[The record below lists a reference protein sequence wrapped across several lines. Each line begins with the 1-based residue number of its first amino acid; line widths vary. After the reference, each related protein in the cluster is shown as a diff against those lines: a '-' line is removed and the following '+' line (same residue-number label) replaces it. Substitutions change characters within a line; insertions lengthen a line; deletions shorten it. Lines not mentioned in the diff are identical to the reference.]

1 MITGTSAP
9 LLKKLAE
16 LVVPL
21 LEAHLGLEASLARTA
36 WFSACFLGLALPV
49 LVVAVRTTN
58 ALASAVLAG
67 PDGAAPPRNARL
79 RALRAFLLFGLTA
92 LVGFPSATIVG
103 ASISDG
109 RSVIVVIVLL
119 VVLGVTAFRSAREVD
134 AEVKSAALRI
144 AAALT
149 SQTARESLAPEAH
162 VEASTSVAAEPTP
175 LLAELG
181 ATERV
186 TVERGVG
193 ACGKTLAELDLRAR
207 TGATILAIQR
217 GARSEALPTGKDR
230 LEAGDVLV
238 LAGTSDAIDRAR
250 AALREGPLAERAD
263 ALREPGPA

>member
-1 MITGTSAP
+1 
-9 LLKKLAE
+9 
-16 LVVPL
+16 VPL

-103 ASISDG
+103 ASVSDAS
-109 RSVIVVIVLL
+109 SVLVVLVIL
-119 VVLGVTAFRSAREVD
+119 VVLGVAAFRSAREVD

-149 SQTARESLAPEAH
+149 SQAARESIAPHDTAGH
-162 VEASTSVAAEPTP
+162 HDDPGAPATEPSP

-186 TVERGVG
+186 TVERGAG
-193 ACGKTLAELDLRAR
+193 ACGRTLAELDLRAR

-217 GARSEALPTGKDR
+217 GQRSEALPTGKDR

-250 AALREGPLAERAD
+250 TALHD
-263 ALREPGPA
+263 GPAAPASPQPA